1 MGIGDATMIRS
12 FRLLV
17 PIILLAITPLRL
29 SAQVLTGTPPFGSFG
44 GGPDIINLANLNVH
58 IDIPVLNKPGR
69 GINFTYNLSYDSS
82 VWYPVTS
89 GGTTTWAPVYN
100 YGWRGQTEAGTGY
113 VSFNGATA
121 LCYTNRIPTG
131 TRVTLTNWAYHDAW
145 GVPHSF
151 AGTAVYAGGTCI
163 GTHNFTAVSP
173 DASGYTLVTNVGNV
187 PPASVLS
194 SVGKVVLPPANAT
207 SGAASGTDRN
217 GNQITV
223 NSSGQFF
230 DTLSSTAP
238 VLAVSG
244 VAPIPTTF
252 TYTAPSGAAAAYTMN
267 YTNYTVAPNFGIIG
281 IGEYKSTV
289 AEPLVT
295 SIVLP
300 DSSQYTFTYETTPG
314 TCTPDSG
321 STSCVT
327 GRIASVQL
335 PTGGTITYVYSGGN
349 NGIFSDGSAAT
360 LTRTTPDGTWQ
371 YAQVK
376 GTGAASTTTIT
387 DPAGNNTVLQFQ
399 GIYEA
404 ERQIYQGSVS
414 PSNLMETIT
423 TCYNAATN
431 CTGTAVTLPI
441 TQRNITAL
449 LSGGQQSEHDD
460 FWNAY
465 GAPTESDD
473 YDFGTPPHGSLLK
486 KVSSTYATTLGNI
499 TAFRQSVTTQDG
511 SGHPVSQVTYNYDET
526 APTATTGTPQHISV
540 PAPWGNLTSTYTY
553 TNATTYLTKSS
564 TYYDTGNLKTA
575 TDVNSGVTTYN
586 YASGAASCYN
596 SFPTSITEAV
606 TTLST
611 SATWN
616 CTGGVQLTS
625 VDENSQTTTTAYTD
639 PYFWRPVSI
648 TDPAGAVTT
657 YCYGLVTGSTCA
669 INSNQVETALA
680 FNSGNSTVDN
690 LTTLDS
696 LGRNHLQQ
704 KRQGPSLS
712 TFDTVETDYD
722 ALGRVSRV
730 TVPYSGTQGQTNSTA
745 PATTTT
751 YDAMNRQLVVLDG
764 GGGSTI
770 FFYGNTNTQNNDVLI
785 TRSPAP
791 TWDSENTKRRQLEY
805 DALHR
810 LTSVCEVTNG
820 TTAWPGG
827 TCRQNTAQTGYWTQ
841 YTYRATGEM
850 LTLQQNSQNTSLQQ
864 SRSFGYDWMGRL
876 ISETDPEIGGAI
888 GNGTATYTYDSDSTC
903 TAASSGDVVKTIDA
917 AGNTICSTYDLLH
930 RRLTTTYPSGVY
942 STVTPS
948 KYFVYDSASVNHVA
962 MTNVKSR
969 LAEAY
974 TCFSPCSSKLTD
986 AGLSYSLRGETSD
999 VYEST
1004 PQSGTFYYHAAQ
1016 TYWANGIQNQL
1027 SGNLS
1032 LPTITYNTDGEGRTA
1047 TVNASSGQNP
1057 VSGTTYNYASLP
1069 TAINLG
1075 SGSGD
1080 KDSYQYDPN
1089 TNRMMQYQFTVNGTS
1104 LIANVG
1110 WNANATVQSQNITD
1124 GFNSADTQNCL
1135 YGYDDLTRLTSA
1147 NCGSAAAQT
1156 FSYDSFGNLNK
1167 SGSPFSFQPTYSAT
1181 TNRIS
1186 SINSFSPTY
1195 DSNGNV
1201 TSDSFHTYTWDADGH
1216 AITVDAGLSDAVSIS
1231 YDALGRMVE
1240 QSRTGGYTQIAYS
1253 PVGSK
1258 LALMNGQT
1266 LQKALVPLSGG
1277 SLAIY
1282 SASGLQ
1288 YYGHADSLGSIR
1300 LGTTPTRSVYFDTAY
1315 APFGETYAST
1325 GTLDPSYTGKAN
1337 DTSSYRQDTAG
1348 GLYDFPLREYSTQ
1361 GRWPSPDPL
1370 GRGATCAKDPQTQNR
1385 YAYVRNNPMIYTDPT
1400 GGFNII
1406 GYDGFGGGGG
1416 GGGCDPEDPFC
1427 DPCFWDPF
1435 LCFPGVFPV
1444 IGGGGSGGGSPE
1456 QPRPFPWLLLP
1467 PSFFTGG
1474 QGGVSGRLATCR
1486 HYLRACEL
1494 ANGILFTGC
1503 EAAAASRYDTC
1514 VAACYAGCPGGALGS
1529 TCRINCYIK
1538 GSPCKNEYETRAT
1551 SCARQFTFRNVGC
1564 EVGFDIC
1571 LITGRPF

>member
-1 MGIGDATMIRS
+1 MGIEDATMIRS

-17 PIILLAITPLRL
+17 PIVLLAITPLRL
-29 SAQVLTGTPPFGSFG
+29 SGQVPTGTPPFGSFG
-44 GGPDIINLANLNVH
+44 GVPDIINLANLNVH
-58 IDIPVLNKPGR
+58 IDVPVLNKPGR
-69 GINFTYNLSYDSS
+69 GINFTYDLSYDSS

-89 GGTTTWAPVYN
+89 NGSTTWTPVYN
-100 YGWRGQTEAGTGY
+100 LGWRAQTESSTGY
-113 VSFNGATA
+113 LAFSSTTS
-121 LCYTNRIPTG
+121 LCYTNKIPSGIRITD
-131 TRVTLTNWAYHDAW
+131 TNYVYHDSW
-145 GVPHSF
+145 GVPHPF
-151 AGTAVYAGGTCI
+151 AGAAYELSGSCGSSA
-163 GTHNFTAVSP
+163 HNFTATAT
-173 DASGYTLVTNVGNV
+173 DGSGYKLSTNIANSSGALWTSTGRALN
-187 PPASVLS
+187 PPINTGA
-194 SVGKVVLPPANAT
+194 
-207 SGAASGTDRN
+207 GAASSTDRN

-230 DTLSSTAP
+230 DTLSSSTP
-238 VLAVSG
+238 VLTVSG
-244 VAPIPTTF
+244 VAPSPTIF
-252 TYTAPSGAAAAYTMN
+252 SYTAPSGAAAPYTMY
-267 YTNYTVAPNFGIIG
+267 YTNYTVATNFGVSN
-281 IGEYKSTV
+281 IGEYKSSAAV
-289 AEPLVT
+289 PLVT
-295 SIVLP
+295 SIALP
-300 DSSQYTFTYETTPG
+300 DTTQYTFTYEPTPG

-335 PTGGTITYVYSGGN
+335 PTGGTISYTYTGGN

-423 TCYNAATN
+423 TCYNTATN

-449 LSGGQQSEHDD
+449 ISGGQQSEHDD

-473 YDFGTPPHGSLLK
+473 YDFGTPPHGALLK
-486 KVSSTYATTLGNI
+486 KVLATYATTLGNI

-511 SGHPVSQVTYNYDET
+511 SGHTVSQVTYNYDET
-526 APTATTGTPQHISV
+526 TPTATTGTPQHISV

-564 TYYDTGNLKTA
+564 TYYDTGNLNTA
-575 TDVNSGVTTYN
+575 TDVNNGVTTYN

-616 CTGGVQLTS
+616 CTGGVRLTS

-639 PYFWRPVSI
+639 PYFWRPVSV

-657 YCYGLVTGSTCA
+657 YCYGLITGSTCTVNA
-669 INSNQVETALA
+669 NQVETALT
-680 FNSGNSTVDN
+680 FNSGNSTVDS

-696 LGRNHLQQ
+696 LGRAHLQQ
-704 KRQGPSLS
+704 RRQGPGLS

-722 ALGRVSRV
+722 ALGRVSRI
-730 TVPYSGTQGQTNSTA
+730 TQPYSGTQGQTNSTA

-751 YDAMNRQLVVLDG
+751 YDAMNRQLVALDG

-770 FFYGNTNTQNNDVLI
+770 FFYGNANTQNNDVLI

-827 TCRQNTAQTGYWTQ
+827 TCSQNTAQTGYWTQ

-850 LTLQQNSQNTSLQQ
+850 LTLKQNAQNASLQQ

-876 ISETDPEIGGAI
+876 TSETDPEIGGAT

-903 TAASSGDVVKTIDA
+903 TPASNGDIVKTIDA

-948 KYFVYDSASVNHVA
+948 KYFVYDSASVNQVA

-1004 PQSGTFYYHAAQ
+1004 PHSGTFYYHAAQ
-1016 TYWANGIQNQL
+1016 TYWANRAIDQL
-1027 SGNLS
+1027 SGNLG
-1032 LPTITYNTDGEGRTA
+1032 LPTITYNTDGEGRTT

-1069 TAINLG
+1069 TAISLG

-1089 TNRMMQYQFTVNGTS
+1089 TNRMTQYQFTVNGTS
-1104 LIANVG
+1104 LTANVA
-1110 WNANATVQSQNITD
+1110 WNANSTVQTQNITD
-1124 GFNSADTQNCL
+1124 GFNTADTQNCS

-1147 NCGSAAAQT
+1147 SCGSAAAQT
-1156 FSYDSFGNLNK
+1156 FSYDSFGNINK
-1167 SGSPFSFQPTYSAT
+1167 SGSPYSFAPQYSSS
-1181 TNRIS
+1181 TNRMTCLGGSGPSCTGGI
-1186 SINSFSPTY
+1186 IPTY
-1195 DSNGNV
+1195 DNNGNV
-1201 TSDSFHTYTWDADGH
+1201 TSDTFHSYTWDADGH
-1216 AITVDAGLSDAVSIS
+1216 AITVDAGLSDAVTIS

-1258 LALMNGQT
+1258 LALMIGQT
-1266 LQKALVPLSGG
+1266 LQKALVPLSGR
-1277 SLAIY
+1277 SLAVY
-1282 SASGLQ
+1282 SSSGLQ

-1300 LGTTPTRSVYFDTAY
+1300 LGTTPTRSVNFDTAY

-1325 GTLDPSYTGKAN
+1325 GALDPSYTGKAN

-1361 GRWPSPDPL
+1361 GRWPSPDPM
-1370 GRGATCAKDPQTQNR
+1370 GKAATCAKDPQTQNR
-1385 YAYVRNNPMIYTDPT
+1385 YAYVRNNPMIYIDPT
-1400 GGFNII
+1400 GGVNIP
-1406 GYDGFGGGGG
+1406 GYGGFGGGG
-1416 GGGCDPEDPFC
+1416 GGGCDPFDPFC
-1427 DPCFWDPF
+1427 DPCLLDPF
-1435 LCFPGVFPV
+1435 LCFPGVFPI
-1444 IGGGGSGGGSPE
+1444 IGGGGGGGGFVGNNPE
-1456 QPRPFPWLLLP
+1456 QPRPFPWGSLP
-1467 PSFFTGG
+1467 IGFFPADPQPEIICECNHT
-1474 QGGVSGRLATCR
+1474 SGLIR
-1486 HYLRACEL
+1486 Y
-1494 ANGILFTGC
+1494 TGC
-1503 EAAAASRYDTC
+1503 NYYCPICSNGKVAYHRFTC
-1514 VAACYAGCPGGALGS
+1514 DYGSKGAGKLCPP
-1529 TCRINCYIK
+1529 TIVIK
-1538 GSPCKNEYETRAT
+1538 NGKTTVPA
-1551 SCARQFTFRNVGC
+1551 NVCG
-1564 EVGFDIC
+1564 
-1571 LITGRPF
+1571 